1 MDRNEVVL
9 ITGTGRGVGKYL
21 AQHYSK
27 NGLRVLGCSRGPVTW
42 ELKNYRHFCVDVS
55 DEVAVLE
62 MFSEIRRTYK
72 RLDVLIN
79 NAGIMSRDY
88 ALMTN
93 RKIVDNVFNT
103 NFTGTF
109 LFCREATKLMVKK
122 KYGRIVNISS
132 IHVALGSVGTS
143 IYGSSKAALEQFSR
157 VLARE
162 VASYGITVNILGL
175 GFVND
180 TGMVE
185 GLSENAVSEALGRTM
200 LKSRQELED
209 VAHSMDFLV
218 SEKSGTITGQTLYLG
233 GVP

>member
-21 AQHYSK
+21 AQHYSD
-27 NGLRVLGCSRGPVTW
+27 NGFRVLGCSRGPVTW
-42 ELKNYRHFCVDVS
+42 ELKNYRHFYVDVS
-55 DEVAVLE
+55 DEAAVLE
-62 MFSEIRRTYK
+62 MFTEIRRTYK
-72 RLDVLIN
+72 HLDVLIN
-79 NAGIMSRDY
+79 NAGIMSKDY

-93 RKIVDNVFNT
+93 RKIVDDVFNI

-109 LFCREATKLMVKK
+109 LFCREASKLMMKK

-132 IHVALGSVGTS
+132 IHVALSSVGTS
-143 IYGSSKAALEQFSR
+143 IYGSSKAAVEQFSR

-162 VASYGITVNILGL
+162 VAPYGITVNNLGL
-175 GFVND
+175 GFVNN

-185 GLSENAVSEALGRTM
+185 SLSENAVSEVLDRTM
-200 LKSRQELED
+200 LKSRQELQD
-209 VAHSMDFLV
+209 VAHSTDFLI
-218 SEKSGTITGQTLYLG
+218 SEKSGAITGQTVYLG